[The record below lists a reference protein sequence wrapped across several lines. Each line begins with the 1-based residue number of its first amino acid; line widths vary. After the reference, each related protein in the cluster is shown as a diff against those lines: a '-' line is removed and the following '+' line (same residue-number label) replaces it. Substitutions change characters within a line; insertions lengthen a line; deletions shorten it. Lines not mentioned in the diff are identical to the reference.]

1 MGGERGQR
9 DTAVHRSSEAW
20 LTKVMFSERSL
31 AGLDRFKEKIE

>member
-20 LTKVMFSERSL
+20 LTKVMFYRTESCRFRS
-31 AGLDRFKEKIE
+31 F